1 MILSRLKIE
10 TREHHLRVERDLGV
24 MDREL
29 DLEAYGAVLSRL
41 FAFHCSWEP
50 RVAALLDD
58 ETFFGPRRKL
68 HLIERDLEVLGVGK
82 PPAAAASA
90 LPALC
95 DHADA
100 MGSLYVLE
108 GATLGGQIVAEHVE
122 RRLGLVRGEG
132 SAYFRSYG
140 KRVAERWRAFQ
151 SLLLAISSPATDD
164 AIVAAAVATFAR
176 LHAWLCEPV
185 PPAMEA
191 RSHG

>member
-10 TREHHLRVERDLGV
+10 TREHHLRVERDLGI

-29 DLEAYGAVLSRL
+29 GLEAYGAVLSRL
-41 FAFHCSWEP
+41 FSFHSSWEP

-58 ETFFGPRRKL
+58 EMFFGPRRKL
-68 HLIERDLEVLGVGK
+68 HLIERDLDVLGIEK
-82 PPAAAASA
+82 PRAVSA
-90 LPALC
+90 CVLPALG
-95 DHADA
+95 DHVDA

-122 RRLGLVRGEG
+122 RRLGLARGEG

-151 SLLLAISSPATDD
+151 ALLLEMSSPATDD
-164 AIVAAAVATFAR
+164 AIVASAIATFDR

-185 PPAMEA
+185 PLAMEA